1 MIHSIL
7 TNPTYTGDLAQG
19 RSRVKSYK
27 VHEVESV
34 PREEWVEVA
43 GTHEAII
50 DYETFD
56 KVQALLQRDTRTSP
70 KGREVHLFSGF
81 LKCADC
87 GRAITRSVGNNNNVY
102 YACSTYKNRSRTA
115 CTMHSIKHNRLE
127 AAVLFA
133 VQQQVHLAVS
143 YSEMIAR
150 INTAPVKKSQ
160 SIRLEEL
167 IAAKERELAKISRYK
182 QSLYQDWKDGE
193 ITRNDYRHMSEDYE
207 RQAEALN
214 NVLRTLTDEQEQLE
228 NGVDAESPFLA
239 AFLKYQNI
247 DKLTREILAELIDY
261 IKVYEGGNISVKF
274 KYADEF
280 RRMAEYIEL
289 NAPMVQGVG

>member
-27 VHEVESV
+27 VHQIEAV

-87 GRAITRSVGNNNNVY
+87 GRAITRCVGKNNNVY
-102 YACSTYKNRSRTA
+102 YSCSTYKNRCVPGHRRDPVGHDDA
-115 CTMHSIKHNRLE
+115 LIPKLGVEN
-127 AAVLFA
+127 
-133 VQQQVHLAVS
+133 VH
-143 YSEMIAR
+143 AR
-150 INTAPVKKSQ
+150 CHHRV
-160 SIRLEEL
+160 
-167 IAAKERELAKISRYK
+167 
-182 QSLYQDWKDGE
+182 
-193 ITRNDYRHMSEDYE
+193 
-207 RQAEALN
+207 
-214 NVLRTLTDEQEQLE
+214 
-228 NGVDAESPFLA
+228 
-239 AFLKYQNI
+239 
-247 DKLTREILAELIDY
+247 
-261 IKVYEGGNISVKF
+261 
-274 KYADEF
+274 
-280 RRMAEYIEL
+280 
-289 NAPMVQGVG
+289 